1 MVCTKDP
8 MRHRIRF
15 ALVCRSSDWHVQA
28 FLPTH
33 ILRLLSSSPMTCF
46 RRKRMSSILTAQCRN
61 LHRVQVFHLIPLF
74 SRTRSRVSLF
84 RARSRDCH
92 KNRSN
97 IMFYFF
103 RILQFFCIV
112 KHNNLHNTLHLQ
124 GCSRRCTHV
133 NLSKK
138 IHLFGHTIHRIKTPS
153 VILTKGVFRCFSI

>member
-46 RRKRMSSILTAQCRN
+46 RRKRMPSILTAQCRN

-74 SRTRSRVSLF
+74 SRTRSRVLLF

-97 IMFYFF
+97 IRFCLL
-103 RILQFFCIV
+103 RILQFFLIV
-112 KHNNLHNTLHLQ
+112 KHTTLHNILHLQ
-124 GCSRRCTHV
+124 RCSRRYLHV
-133 NLSKK
+133 NPSKK
-138 IHLFGHTIHRIKTPS
+138 VCFFGQVLYSHS
-153 VILTKGVFRCFSI
+153 